1 MESLKGRKPRVFSV
15 EFKQGRRGGC
25 WPARAPPR

>member
-15 EFKQGRRGGC
+15 EFKQGAAGSAVEKRDH
-25 WPARAPPR
+25 